1 MLFKIA
7 QKSLRLMK
15 PIQMNLYDEN
25 YHFSHNYWFKTWFKN
40 YWFKNFLWRKRQY
53 QKSSH
58 FLAPNIGR

>member
-1 MLFKIA
+1 
-7 QKSLRLMK
+7 MK